1 NRGREERRSNARA
14 ARAAGHRAT
23 SPAEHPAKPGRAPAT
38 GPLGRFHGLA
48 HPSLWS
54 AVLALVL
61 YLPALGDGFVWDD
74 HWLIEANPALR
85 GGDGLLRALVSDF
98 WAPTGSASGYWR
110 PLVVLSYGLDGA
122 LSHWNAAW
130 FHAVNLLA
138 HAGTSAAVAALATA
152 SGAGTLGS
160 LAAGAWFAA
169 SPTHVESVAWIAG
182 RTDVQ
187 CALLFLLAL
196 ALDRRGRAAGRS
208 RPGAGSLGLFGA
220 ALLAKETALVFLP
233 VVALAEA

>member
-1 NRGREERRSNARA
+1 MNRGREERRSNARA
-14 ARAAGHRAT
+14 ARAAGHRAK

-54 AVLALVL
+54 AALALVL

-85 GGDGLLRALVSDF
+85 GGGGLLRALVSDF

-122 LSHWNAAW
+122 LSHWSAVSRDLSSPAACMLG
-130 FHAVNLLA
+130 FL
-138 HAGTSAAVAALATA
+138 TSLRPSAPRGWT
-152 SGAGTLGS
+152 
-160 LAAGAWFAA
+160 
-169 SPTHVESVAWIAG
+169 
-182 RTDVQ
+182 RTV
-187 CALLFLLAL
+187 
-196 ALDRRGRAAGRS
+196 RR
-208 RPGAGSLGLFGA
+208 
-220 ALLAKETALVFLP
+220 
-233 VVALAEA
+233 